1 MNENKGFTLIEI
13 IVALLITSIILIVLI
28 PNLLKEYNGFKELE
42 EKLELKEILYEEI
55 INHKNKEFTLE
66 RNNYEIV
73 VNKDN
78 TYIKNKNNN
87 VMVNYEKK

>member
-13 IVALLITSIILIVLI
+13 IVSLLITSIILIVLI
-28 PNLLKEYNGFKELE
+28 PNLLNEYKGFKELE